1 MAHGVSYRRQWVL
14 TPLVLLSFAVLCAA
28 LVGLAGLALFV
39 GRWLP
44 NDGEVVFV
52 QRSPEKGDLY
62 ALDLQRHLIVNLT
75 RSPERD
81 LDPAWSPD
89 GSRLAFV
96 SYRGS
101 PFPVIY
107 LMDADG
113 RNVRRVSGAGSTSP
127 AWSPDGAKLAFVVEG
142 HIYMMNADG
151 GQTEQLTFQ
160 FLTHHSPVWSPDGR
174 EIAFVSWRNA
184 TAGMYALDLQTRA
197 VRRLSYVGGSPDWG
211 GSVAGGQIVFEHT
224 RGSYTNLYVL
234 AGDAAAPAQALTDSR
249 HNIDPAWSP
258 DNAQIAY
265 VTLREDGSSTLC
277 LMALLPGESPSVG
290 TSRCSFADKAMISQP
305 SWRP

>member
-1 MAHGVSYRRQWVL
+1 MLHIIRL
-14 TPLVLLSFAVLCAA
+14 ELVLSWLMVRAVWLLVAVA
-28 LVGLAGLALFV
+28 IGLVGVALFF
-39 GRWLP
+39 GKLLP
-44 NDGEVVFV
+44 NGGELVFV
-52 QRSPEKGDLY
+52 QRSPEKGDIY
-62 ALDLQRHLIVNLT
+62 ALDMQRRLIVNLT
-75 RSPERD
+75 RNPERD

-127 AWSPDGAKLAFVVEG
+127 AWSPDGEKLAFVVEG
-142 HIYMMNADG
+142 HIYMMDADG
-151 GQTEQLTFQ
+151 GQIEQLTFQ

-211 GSVAGGQIVFEHT
+211 GVAGGQIVFEHT
-224 RGSYTNLYVL
+224 RGSYTNLYIL
-234 AGDAAAPAQALTDSR
+234 AGDTAAPAQALTDSR

-277 LMALLPGESPSVG
+277 LLLPPGENLTFG
-290 TSRCSFADKAMISQP
+290 TSHCLFADKAMISQP